1 MNSDTR
7 FQRGGFFYGKNQM
20 NKRSDHILKGTARA
34 PARAMMRACGMK
46 TDDFEK
52 PLVAVFNTWTNMGP
66 CNMHLDKL
74 AVPVRAGIR
83 AAGGI
88 PVDFNSIAISDGIT
102 MGAEGMRASLMS
114 REVIADSIELAV
126 RGHSLDGVIVLVGCD
141 KTIPAAAMALARM
154 NIPGVVLY
162 GGSIMTGEHDGH
174 DLTVQDVFEAV
185 GSLASGLID
194 EAELEEIEK
203 SACPGAG
210 ACGGQ
215 FTANTMAMAMTYLGL
230 SPMGTNDIPAIC
242 DEKNK
247 AAFKAGELLMEAVRE
262 QRLPREIITETSLRN
277 TVTAL
282 TATQASTNA
291 ILHLL
296 AIAREAGVDF
306 NIDVFDEISRTTPV
320 IGDLKPGGQYAAKD
334 LYEAGGA
341 AIVGKRL
348 KSAGRIKDAP
358 TITGRSLFAE
368 IDAATET
375 PGQTVVLDFDAPVKS
390 RGGYG
395 ILYGDMA
402 PEGCVAKLAGHGAL
416 QFSGPARVF
425 ESEEDC
431 FAVVERNGIN
441 KGDVIIIRGEG
452 PAGGPG
458 MREMLAVTAALVG
471 QGLIDDV
478 ALITDGRFSG
488 ASYGFVIG
496 HVAPEAAHGGPIAFV
511 QNGDMIMIDVET
523 RRIDVKADLKS
534 RAKGWTPPPPRYDSG
549 AYAKYAALVGSASKG
564 ALTSFPNEKST

>member
-1 MNSDTR
+1 MT
-7 FQRGGFFYGKNQM
+7 KN
-20 NKRSDHILKGTARA
+20 SDHILKGTSRA
-34 PARAMMRACGMK
+34 PARAMMRACGL
-46 TDDFEK
+46 TDEDFGK

-141 KTIPAAAMALARM
+141 KTIPAAAMALARL
-154 NIPGVVLY
+154 NVPGVILY
-162 GGSIMTGEHDGH
+162 GGSIMTGELDGK

-194 EAELEEIEK
+194 EAELEAIEEN
-203 SACPGAG
+203 ACPGAG

-215 FTANTMAMAMTYLGL
+215 FTANTMAMGMTYLGL
-230 SPMGTNDIPAIC
+230 SPMGTNDIPAVC
-242 DEKNK
+242 DEKNE
-247 AAFKAGELLMEAVRE
+247 AAFKAGELLIEAVRE
-262 QRLPREIITETSLRN
+262 QRLPREIITETALRN

-296 AIAREAGVDF
+296 AIAREAGVEFD
-306 NIDVFDEISRTTPV
+306 IDVFDEISRTTPV
-320 IGDLKPGGQYAAKD
+320 IGDLKPGGRYAAKD
-334 LYEAGGA
+334 LYEAGGSA
-341 AIVGKRL
+341 VVGKKL
-348 KSAGRIKDAP
+348 KAAGRIIDAP
-358 TITGRSLFAE
+358 TITGRSLFEE
-368 IDAATET
+368 IDAGTET
-375 PGQTVVLDFDAPVKS
+375 PGQKVVLDFDAPVKS

-425 ESEEDC
+425 ESEEEC
-431 FAVVERNGIN
+431 FAVVEQNEIK
-441 KGDVIIIRGEG
+441 KGDVIIIRNEG

-511 QNGDMIMIDVET
+511 RDGDMISIDVET
-523 RRIDVKADLKS
+523 REINVAANLGE
-534 RAKGWTPPPPRYDSG
+534 RAKGWTPPDHKYPSG

-564 ALTSFPNEKST
+564 ALTSFPFDNKKDET